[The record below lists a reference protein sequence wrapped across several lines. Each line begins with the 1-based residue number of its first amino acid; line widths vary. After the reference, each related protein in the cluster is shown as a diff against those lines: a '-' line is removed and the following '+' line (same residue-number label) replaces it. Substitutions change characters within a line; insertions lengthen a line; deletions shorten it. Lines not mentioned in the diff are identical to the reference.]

1 MPPLRRARITPVD
14 RRQALKGRNVA
25 GAAANVGIQ
34 FGGDEPGMRLD
45 AIEHARQQR
54 LFQVAIAQ
62 PSDRG
67 YRERNQQDHRD
78 G

>member
-1 MPPLRRARITPVD
+1 
-14 RRQALKGRNVA
+14 
-25 GAAANVGIQ
+25 
-34 FGGDEPGMRLD
+34 MRLD

-54 LFQVAIAQ
+54 LLQVAMAQ

>member
-1 MPPLRRARITPVD
+1 M
-14 RRQALKGRNVA
+14 KGGNVA
-25 GAAANVGIQ
+25 GPAANVRIQ
-34 FGGDEPGMRLD
+34 FGGDESGMCLD

-54 LFQVAIAQ
+54 LFQVAMTQ

-67 YRERNQQDHRD
+67 YRERDQQDHRN

>member
-1 MPPLRRARITPVD
+1 MSPGP
-14 RRQALKGRNVA
+14 
-25 GAAANVGIQ
+25 AANVGVQ
-34 FGGDEPGMRLD
+34 FGRDEPGVRLD

-54 LFQVAIAQ
+54 LFQVAMAQ

-67 YRERNQQDHRD
+67 YRERNQQDHCD